1 MFGYVRANKSQLR
14 VCEYEAYKGVYCSL
28 CRTQGRL
35 YGPLTR
41 FMLSYDIAFLAM
53 LHLSVQGGCG
63 GFEDKSCVFNPLKK
77 CKYCKAGEQALSYAA
92 SVAMLLSYYKLR
104 DNIDDSRRL
113 RRLGCKLLHP
123 YYNRKRKKAAR
134 LYPEAAKIAEEYY
147 ENQRRIEQTPGAG
160 LDAAAEPTA
169 KALQGY
175 FALCAGAGES
185 RPLARMGYCI
195 GKWIYLL
202 DAGADLEKDI
212 RSGAF
217 NPLKAGLQGQDIQSY
232 LQRTLVPNLNVCV
245 TECAAAFELA
255 DCKDF
260 RPIIENVI
268 YLGLKQTQTTILS
281 KNKEKTE

>member
-1 MFGYVRANKSQLR
+1 MFGYVRAHKAQLR

-63 GFEDKSCVFNPLKK
+63 GFADKHCVFNPLKK
-77 CKYCKAGEQALSYAA
+77 CKYCKGGSQALEYAA

-104 DNIDDSRRL
+104 DSIDDSRGLKRAVF
-113 RRLGCKLLHP
+113 KLLHP
-123 YYNRKRKKAAR
+123 YYNRKRKKAAG
-134 LYPEAAKIAEEYY
+134 LYPKAAEIALEYY
-147 ENQRRIEQTPGAG
+147 EGQRQTEQTPDAG

-169 KALQGY
+169 KALQSY
-175 FALCAGAGES
+175 FALCAGGGES

-195 GKWIYLL
+195 GKWVYLL

-212 RSGAF
+212 KSGAF
-217 NPLKAGLQGQDIQSY
+217 NPLKAGLQGQDIQGY
-232 LQRTLVPNLNVCV
+232 LQKVLVPNLNVCI

-255 DCKDF
+255 DCHDF
-260 RPIIENVI
+260 RPILENVI
-268 YLGLKQTQTTILS
+268 YLGLKQTQNTVL
-281 KNKEKTE
+281 NKENKQ